1 VSGPEPGRPDR
12 GPVRLAGQ
20 RPLPPAGQGQPGLHP
35 PSPAGPSRQD
45 PAALLDARDVVQEF
59 VVRDHGGVKG
69 GVVHAVS
76 GVSLAV
82 WRGESLAV
90 VGETGSGKSTL
101 ARSLLQAPRPVSGE
115 VIFQGTDL
123 VKLRGRELLEAR
135 RHMQMVFQDPFG
147 SLDPK
152 WRVSE
157 IVEEPLIAY
166 KTGSSAARRRRVGEV
181 LELVGLDPASNG
193 TRRPRELSG
202 GQCQR
207 VAIARAVA
215 LSPALIICDE
225 AVSSLDVL
233 IQAQV
238 LNLFERLRTEL
249 GLSYLFIAHDLA
261 LVKQVS
267 DRVAVMYLGKL
278 CETGPAESI
287 YRTPLHPYTWALL
300 QSIPSP
306 DPAAPKTAPSA
317 AISGEPPSP
326 IHPPSG
332 CRFRTRCPRAQDRC
346 AEEEPPMRLL
356 GEGHSVA
363 CHFPLRSPGGDQAP
377 TAPAHAEG
385 R

>member
-1 VSGPEPGRPDR
+1 MTATDP
-12 GPVRLAGQ
+12 
-20 RPLPPAGQGQPGLHP
+20 GQPGPTP
-35 PSPAGPSRQD
+35 PGPAGPPGRG
-45 PAALLDARDVVQEF
+45 PTALLEARDVVQQF

-69 GVVHAVS
+69 GIVHAVS
-76 GVSLAV
+76 GICLAV
-82 WRGESLAV
+82 SRGETLGV

-115 VIFQGTDL
+115 VLFQGVDL
-123 VKLRGRELLEAR
+123 VKLRGRQLLEAR

-147 SLDPK
+147 SLDPQ

-166 KTGSSAARRRRVGEV
+166 KVGNGAARRRRVGEV
-181 LELVGLDPASNG
+181 LELVGLDPGSYG

-215 LSPALIICDE
+215 LSPALLICDE

-238 LNLFERLRTEL
+238 LNLFERLRAEL

-278 CETGPAESI
+278 CEVGPAESI
-287 YRTPLHPYTWALL
+287 YREPLHPYTWALL
-300 QSIPSP
+300 QSIPNP
-306 DPAAPKTAPSA
+306 DPTAPKTITSA

-332 CRFRTRCPRAQDRC
+332 CRFRTRCPRAQERC
-346 AEEEPPMRLL
+346 ALEEPPMRPL

-363 CHFPLRSPGGDQAP
+363 CHFPLRAADGTQAP
-377 TAPAHAEG
+377 AVPPQAEG

>member
-1 VSGPEPGRPDR
+1 VT
-12 GPVRLAGQ
+12 ATN
-20 RPLPPAGQGQPGLHP
+20 QGQPGPTP
-35 PSPAGPSRQD
+35 PGPAGPPDQG
-45 PAALLDARDVVQEF
+45 PPALLEARDVVQQF
-59 VVRDHGGVKG
+59 VVRAHGGVKG
-69 GVVHAVS
+69 GIVHAVS
-76 GVSLAV
+76 GVCLAV
-82 WRGESLAV
+82 SQGETLGV

-115 VIFQGTDL
+115 VLFQGADL
-123 VKLRGRELLEAR
+123 VKLRGRQLLEAR
-135 RHMQMVFQDPFG
+135 RHLQMVFQDPFG
-147 SLDPK
+147 SLDPQ

-166 KTGSSAARRRRVGEV
+166 QMGNRATRRRRVGEV
-181 LELVGLDPASNG
+181 LELVGLDPASYG

-215 LSPALIICDE
+215 LSPALLICDE

-238 LNLFERLRTEL
+238 LNLFERLRAEL

-278 CETGPAESI
+278 CEVGPAESI
-287 YRTPLHPYTWALL
+287 YHEPLHPYTWALL

-306 DPAAPKTAPSA
+306 DPMAPKIITSA

-332 CRFRTRCPRAQDRC
+332 CRFRTRCPRAQERC
-346 AEEEPPMRLL
+346 ALEEPQMRPL

-363 CHFPLRSPGGDQAP
+363 CHFPLRAADGTQAP
-377 TAPAHAEG
+377 AVTAQAEG